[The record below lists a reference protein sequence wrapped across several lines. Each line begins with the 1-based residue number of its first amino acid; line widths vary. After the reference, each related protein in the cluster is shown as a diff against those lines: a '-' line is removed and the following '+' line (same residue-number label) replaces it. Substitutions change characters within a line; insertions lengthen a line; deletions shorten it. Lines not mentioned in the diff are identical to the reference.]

1 MGGQIKSKSDNV
13 EMEVAVLQARSGS
26 SIRHITRLLQRT
38 LHRII
43 YGNSYMGMEK
53 QEVTT
58 KLNKHLNLPDN
69 STSYIRPLSRLC
81 KRHNRRKLESS
92 GKIRIE

>member
-13 EMEVAVLQARSGS
+13 ETEVAVLQARSGS

-58 KLNKHLNLPDN
+58 KLNKHFN
-69 STSYIRPLSRLC
+69 STSYIRPMSRLC